1 MPAPMA
7 WMSFLSLIVMEG
19 SGKVQ
24 GPENQVEF
32 QAGDSLFIPAGSGQL
47 YSIPPAGKGKIS
59 GKGRYR

>member
-1 MPAPMA
+1 MA
-7 WMSFLSLIVMEG
+7 LAVGPESFLSLIVMEG

-47 YSIPPAGKGKIS
+47 RVTGSCALAAT
-59 GKGRYR
+59 RV